1 MLNGQ
6 TALVVEEEFLIA
18 LDIQRMLET
27 LGVGKTLFAGTAAE
41 AQTLQTYWPE
51 IGIAVVEI
59 RSRDAAAL
67 QLVDQLRKASVPTV
81 LTTADVTVGHGPGA
95 FPDLTVL
102 PKPIP
107 EDAMASAVRQALAAR
122 R

>member
-41 AQTLQTYWPE
+41 AATLQTHWPE

-67 QLVDQLRKASVPTV
+67 QLVDQLRQASVPTV

-95 FPDLTVL
+95 FPDLT
-102 PKPIP
+102 PIP
-107 EDAMASAVRQALAAR
+107 KKIQEDEMASDVRQALAAR
-122 R
+122 L

>member
-18 LDIQRMLET
+18 LDIQRMLEL
-27 LGVGKTLFAGTAAE
+27 LGVGQTLFAGTAAE
-41 AQTLQTYWPE
+41 AENFRARWPE

-59 RSRDAAAL
+59 RHRDDAAHGL
-67 QLVDQLRKASVPTV
+67 IEGLRSAGIPTV
-81 LTTADVTVGHGPGA
+81 LTTSDLGIGRGSGA
-95 FPDLTVL
+95 FPELTML

-107 EDAMASAVRQALAAR
+107 EDAMTSAVQQALAAR
-122 R
+122 L